1 MPSPT
6 RSSKKKTT
14 TKKKK
19 NENNNK
25 KIIRSL
31 QNTTK
36 KTRTNA
42 RRKLKEEEDL
52 NDKLTNKL
60 QECRAP
66 RLSKKMAQRE
76 RRSGRRSVEH
86 QGSQRT
92 RMRRR
97 KCLLT
102 RAEWLYILVEGRR
115 NLGPK
120 QWGNLRPKQY
130 FRPYDQIH
138 YLILTVRAVCI
149 LYNESYFKME
159 NRFHHWVQKAQ
170 ISQLKPSHHVLVLQ
184 TILFEA
190 L

>member
-1 MPSPT
+1 MPPLT
-6 RSSKKKTT
+6 RSSKKNNN
-14 TKKKK
+14 KKEK

-36 KTRTNA
+36 KTRANA

-60 QECRAP
+60 QECRAQ

-76 RRSGRRSVEH
+76 RSGRRSVEH

-92 RMRRR
+92 RVRRR

-102 RAEWLYILVEGRR
+102 RAEWLYILVEGKGI
-115 NLGPK
+115 LGPK
-120 QWGNLRPKQY
+120 QC
-130 FRPYDQIH
+130 FRP
-138 YLILTVRAVCI
+138 
-149 LYNESYFKME
+149 
-159 NRFHHWVQKAQ
+159 
-170 ISQLKPSHHVLVLQ
+170 
-184 TILFEA
+184 
-190 L
+190 